1 MNYSKKK
8 NKLKKTKGENT
19 KLNSTGNTGFKIT
32 QYFLKRGMKASNCA
46 NITHG

>member
-1 MNYSKKK
+1 MNYSKK
-8 NKLKKTKGENT
+8 NKLKKTTGENT
-19 KLNSTGNTGFKIT
+19 KMNSIDNTGFKIT